1 VGARVL
7 VVDDDESIRQIV
19 TIFLR
24 DEGYEVLAVAHGQ
37 AAMEVVDSFAPDLIL
52 LDLRMPIMDG
62 WEFAR
67 WYRAQPPPHAPIVA
81 FAAALNVVQDT
92 AGLDAA
98 GILPKPF
105 DLEELLVA
113 VSSVLGIPT

>member
-24 DEGYEVLAVAHGQ
+24 DEGYDVLAVAHGQ
-37 AAMEVVDSFAPDLIL
+37 AAAEQVGSFAPDLIL
-52 LDLRMPIMDG
+52 LDLRMPVMDG

-67 WYRAQPPPHAPIVA
+67 WYRGQPPPHAPIIA
-81 FAAALNVVQDT
+81 FVAALNVVQDT

-105 DLEELLVA
+105 DLEELLA
-113 VSSVLGIPT
+113 TVSSGLRIPT